1 MIPMRHIKITE
12 SAWNHTVGTQ
22 WSSNYTTHILINTV
36 FVGEDLSRS
45 SSIGAHVYRELQG
58 LGNHSRAVEIIY
70 GHGQLLSTQTTAPLT
85 LATKKNKKERKIE
98 TQKTSFPCFLFGQQQ
113 HVTMIWP
120 IALGKAQRQHSST
133 IRKSFPLNLSLRL
146 HPTWHKEAMS
156 ESWQSS
162 WNHEDP
168 SSEDKP
174 NETEKEPGL
183 SQDFLSQQIDLP
195 WNCSIFSLLVIW

>member
-1 MIPMRHIKITE
+1 M
-12 SAWNHTVGTQ
+12 
-22 WSSNYTTHILINTV
+22 INTV
-36 FVGEDLSRS
+36 FVGEDLSGS

-70 GHGQLLSTQTTAPLT
+70 GHGQLLSTQTTALLT
-85 LATKKNKKERKIE
+85 LATKNKKERKIE

-162 WNHEDP
+162 WNHEIP
-168 SSEDKP
+168 EMRTRGYTLKMA
-174 NETEKEPGL
+174 EPGRQQREPCW
-183 SQDFLSQQIDLP
+183 SQ
-195 WNCSIFSLLVIW
+195 